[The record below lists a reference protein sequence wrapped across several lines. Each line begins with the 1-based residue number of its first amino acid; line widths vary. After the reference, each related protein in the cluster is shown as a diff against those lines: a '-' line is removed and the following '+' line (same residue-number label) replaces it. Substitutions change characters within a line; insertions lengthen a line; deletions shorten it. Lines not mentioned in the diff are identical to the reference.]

1 MAAFGKVKAAL
12 KNTVRPAEVFYRY
25 YGIEKANNE
34 DTDLGQFIQ
43 RMC

>member
-12 KNTVRPAEVFYRY
+12 KNTVKPTEVFYRY
-25 YGIEKANNE
+25 YGVEKANNE